1 MALPQQLQK
10 ICIFRALQ
18 LGDILCSIPAL
29 RNLRL
34 TYPKA
39 EISFIG
45 LSSSQALI
53 ARFPEIID
61 RFIAFPGYPG
71 LPEQEFSQQKFD
83 KFCEAMKAENFDLL
97 IQMQGNGTVVNEML
111 LHLQP
116 KLLAGFSIY
125 ARERLENKLLMDYP
139 NYGHESLRHI
149 KLMDFLGIQIDDAR
163 MEFPLTPDDEMEFE
177 KLNFNLMDKYI
188 CIHGGSRG
196 KWRQWPPLHF
206 ATIADFCASKGFQI
220 VLTGTE
226 SELEIV
232 NEIAGLMRSEPVIAA
247 GKTNLGSL
255 GVLLLHSKGLIANC
269 TGISHISAGLKVAS
283 VIISMDGE
291 AERWGPL
298 NQSLH
303 TTLDW
308 KKTPD
313 YHLVTQ
319 AVSEMLLR

>member
-1 MALPQQLQK
+1 MLLPKQLQK

-34 TYPKA
+34 AYPEA

-45 LSSSQALI
+45 LSSGQALI
-53 ARFPEIID
+53 ERFPEIID
-61 RFIAFPGYPG
+61 RFITFPGYPG
-71 LPEQEFSQQKFD
+71 LPEQEFDQQKFD
-83 KFCEAMKAENFDLL
+83 EFSEAMKAEDFDLL
-97 IQMQGNGTVVNEML
+97 IQMQGNGTVVNDML
-111 LHLQP
+111 QHLQP
-116 KLLAGFSIY
+116 KLLAGFSID
-125 ARERLENKLLMDYP
+125 ARERQKNELLMDYP
-139 NYGHESLRHI
+139 NHDHESLRHI

-163 MEFPLTPDDEMEFE
+163 MEFPLTPDDETEFK
-177 KLNFNLMDKYI
+177 KLNFNLKDQYI

-226 SELEIV
+226 SELDVV
-232 NEIAGLMRSEPVIAA
+232 NEIAGLMRSEPIIAA

-255 GVLLLHSKGLIANC
+255 GILLQHSKGLIANC
-269 TGISHISAGLKVAS
+269 TGISHISAGLKVPS

-291 AERWGPL
+291 PERWGPL
-298 NQSLH
+298 NRLLH
-303 TTLDW
+303 TTIDW